1 MLKRLCNFSPC
12 IEQVQRMINSLAKVK
27 FGDFESYEVLVRTF
41 ERRVLKEASIYPQKE
56 EEGVKRDW
64 QRDNKFVFAQPNED
78 DRWHTG
84 YLTFCTKY

>member
-1 MLKRLCNFSPC
+1 MLTALSR
-12 IEQVQRMINSLAKVK
+12 QQ

-41 ERRVLKEASIYPQKE
+41 ERRKLKEQTIYKR
-56 EEGVKRDW
+56 EEGKERD
-64 QRDNKFVFAQPNED
+64 DSEGKFVFAQPNED